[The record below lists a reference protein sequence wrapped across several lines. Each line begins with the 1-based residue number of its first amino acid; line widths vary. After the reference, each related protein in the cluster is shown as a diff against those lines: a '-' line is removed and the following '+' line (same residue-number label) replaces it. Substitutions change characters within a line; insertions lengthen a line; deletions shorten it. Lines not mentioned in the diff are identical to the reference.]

1 MHISCLKRRVD
12 YNYVRYLVGVYIMTE
27 CKCCENHYKN
37 KERDDAFKANLQ
49 SRLNRISGQLNGIK
63 TMIDENRYCGDVLI
77 QISAVESAL
86 KEIGYIIL
94 NDHLKT
100 CVKDDVLNNDDK
112 SLEEV
117 IELVRKL
124 K

>member
-1 MHISCLKRRVD
+1 
-12 YNYVRYLVGVYIMTE
+12 
-27 CKCCENHYKN
+27 
-37 KERDDAFKANLQ
+37 
-49 SRLNRISGQLNGIK
+49 
-63 TMIDENRYCGDVLI
+63 MIDENRYCGDVLI

>member
-1 MHISCLKRRVD
+1 MSK
-12 YNYVRYLVGVYIMTE
+12 Y
-27 CKCCENHYKN
+27 KCCENHYKN
-37 KERDDAFKANLQ
+37 KERDDELKANLTT
-49 SRLNRISGQLNGIK
+49 RLNRVSGQINGIK
-63 TMIDENRYCGDVLI
+63 AMIDDNRYCGDILI

-94 NDHLKT
+94 NDHLNT
-100 CVKDDVLNNDDK
+100 CVKDDVLNNK
-112 SLEEV
+112 NESLEEV

>member
-1 MHISCLKRRVD
+1 MS
-12 YNYVRYLVGVYIMTE
+12 E

-37 KERDDAFKANLQ
+37 KKRDDEFKANLTT
-49 SRLNRISGQLNGIK
+49 RLNRVSGQINGIK
-63 TMIDENRYCGDVLI
+63 AMIDDNRYCGDILI

-94 NDHLKT
+94 NDHLNT
-100 CVKDDVLNNDDK
+100 CVKDDVLNNK
-112 SLEEV
+112 NESLEEV

>member
-1 MHISCLKRRVD
+1 MS
-12 YNYVRYLVGVYIMTE
+12 E
-27 CKCCENHYKN
+27 CKHCENHYKN
-37 KERDDAFKANLQ
+37 KERDNKFKASLTT
-49 SRLNRISGQLNGIK
+49 RLNRVSGQINGIK
-63 TMIDENRYCGDVLI
+63 SMIDDNRYCGDILI

-94 NDHLKT
+94 NDHLNT
-100 CVKDDVLNNDDK
+100 CIKDDVLNNK
-112 SLEEV
+112 NESLEEV